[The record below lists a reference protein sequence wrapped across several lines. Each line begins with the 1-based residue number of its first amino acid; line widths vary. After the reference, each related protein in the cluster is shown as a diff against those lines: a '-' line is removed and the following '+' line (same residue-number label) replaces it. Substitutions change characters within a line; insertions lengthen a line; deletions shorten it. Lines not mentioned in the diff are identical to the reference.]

1 MVDEPVADAT
11 PADGGQALSPEDEAE
26 AAHESEA
33 GVSEDEAGLSSTDA
47 QSQEGASSE
56 LPVLSTEDVGHEEA
70 APSIAD
76 VDTHPRIHRPS
87 RTERHDDTQPRVA
100 HNADTDPRVTRH
112 DDTHPRVVLDAGLFK
127 DVDGSEDEER
137 SGVSRPRPRRAR
149 PSSPGMAPA
158 STARRTGSV
167 SAVRPTAP
175 APVVTDEEEDESDD
189 DVRVSLTPNEETRR
203 TTMPVRPETRSAER
217 IAKEDTRRT
226 TMPERP
232 ERRRKGPLVL
242 VLVLLFFILA
252 VVGAF
257 FLAPPELR
265 AQVLSQFMPEQPEG
279 PPPAQP
285 LRPSA
290 PDEALAGK
298 AANEN
303 GPPPEGDAAQAPGT
317 PAPDVVPPTGATE
330 GRGSLD
336 DSFLAPLDA
345 QQKTTEAPEKRAAPV
360 RKIRSARSRQ
370 LTVLER
376 EWRETNA
383 LFNQLNSEHSC
394 VVLGL
399 WCTRYAEVKS
409 EVEAAGSGENPEALR
424 KVRAMKRFLLQKQKE
439 LY

>member
-1 MVDEPVADAT
+1 M
-11 PADGGQALSPEDEAE
+11 
-26 AAHESEA
+26 
-33 GVSEDEAGLSSTDA
+33 SEDEAGLSSTDA
-47 QSQEGASSE
+47 PSHEGASSE

-100 HNADTDPRVTRH
+100 HHADTDPRVTRP

-137 SGVSRPRPRRAR
+137 SGASRPRSRRVR
-149 PSSPGMAPA
+149 SSSPGMAPA

-242 VLVLLFFILA
+242 VLVLLFVILA

-257 FLAPPELR
+257 FL
-265 AQVLSQFMPEQPEG
+265 G
-279 PPPAQP
+279 P
-285 LRPSA
+285 RSSA
-290 PDEALAGK
+290 P
-298 AANEN
+298 
-303 GPPPEGDAAQAPGT
+303 
-317 PAPDVVPPTGATE
+317 
-330 GRGSLD
+330 R
-336 DSFLAPLDA
+336 
-345 QQKTTEAPEKRAAPV
+345 
-360 RKIRSARSRQ
+360 
-370 LTVLER
+370 
-376 EWRETNA
+376 
-383 LFNQLNSEHSC
+383 C
-394 VVLGL
+394 
-399 WCTRYAEVKS
+399 
-409 EVEAAGSGENPEALR
+409 
-424 KVRAMKRFLLQKQKE
+424 
-439 LY
+439 